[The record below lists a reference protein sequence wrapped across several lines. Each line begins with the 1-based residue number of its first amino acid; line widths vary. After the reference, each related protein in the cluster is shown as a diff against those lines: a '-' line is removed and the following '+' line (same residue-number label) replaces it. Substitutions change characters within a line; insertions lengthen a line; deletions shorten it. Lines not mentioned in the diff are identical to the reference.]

1 MLTSFYESL
10 PTLVPIYSIVIC
22 IHSLGSSS
30 TGEFERVFLFLV
42 QSKDPEDTPPMKT
55 VDQIT

>member
-42 QSKDPEDTPPMKT
+42 QSKDPEDTPPNE
-55 VDQIT
+55 DS